1 MGHYSSFILRF
12 WVEPPDGPRW
22 GIIQH
27 VTSRDKL
34 RFQIPPDGSIH
45 DVLEFIQKHSAES
58 ELSLPFALSLGEP
71 HDHDPAGSSAGGKSN
86 GDPLGTETE
95 KLG

>member
-1 MGHYSSFILRF
+1 
-12 WVEPPDGPRW
+12 VEPPDGPRW

-34 RFQIPPDGSIH
+34 RFQIPPDGSIQ
-45 DVLEFIQKHSAES
+45 DVLEFIRKHSAES

-71 HDHDPAGSSAGGKSN
+71 HDYDPTGSATDGGSLAGEKSN
-86 GDPLGTETE
+86 EDALESETE